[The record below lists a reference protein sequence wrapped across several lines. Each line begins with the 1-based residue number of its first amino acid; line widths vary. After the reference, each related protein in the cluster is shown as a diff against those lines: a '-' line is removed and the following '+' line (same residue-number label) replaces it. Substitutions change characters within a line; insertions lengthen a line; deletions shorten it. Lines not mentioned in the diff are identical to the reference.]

1 MCRTNFNFT
10 KIRDPNIWLV
20 KCNRGEEKSTALL
33 LMRKFLAY
41 SNTDQ
46 PLQIKSVV
54 CPENARGYVYVEAFK
69 VAYVIKAIENVG
81 SLKIGN
87 YKLLMV
93 PIKEMTD
100 IMKVVS
106 KVVEL
111 KNKQW
116 VRLKK
121 GVYKNDVAQ
130 IFHVDMAENRV
141 DLKLL
146 PRINYTKVPRKID
159 RPKAKLFDCNAVRAF
174 GGIIGKDR
182 DFYTFEGNRYTN
194 NGFLIK
200 SFPISFILA
209 DGIKPSLH
217 DLDMFKDDADGS
229 FLVSVCNSTVLSI
242 FFYFRHRC
250 FLAE

>member
-1 MCRTNFNFT
+1 
-10 KIRDPNIWLV
+10 
-20 KCNRGEEKSTALL
+20 
-33 LMRKFLAY
+33 MRKFLAY

-146 PRINYTKVPRKID
+146 PRINYTKKRGVLQEKLTNAQDSNLKGNKVPRKID

>member
-1 MCRTNFNFT
+1 
-10 KIRDPNIWLV
+10 
-20 KCNRGEEKSTALL
+20 
-33 LMRKFLAY
+33 MRKFLAY

-146 PRINYTKVPRKID
+146 PRINYTKKRGVLQEKLTNAQDSNLKGNKVPRKID

-174 GGIIGKDR
+174 GGIIRKDR